1 MKSTGIVRRID
12 DLGRIVIPKEIR
24 KTQHIREGDALEI
37 FAAADGEVV
46 FKKYSPLGG
55 LGQLAGDYA
64 AVLAKSLGCAV
75 VVCDR
80 GSIIAAAGLPKS
92 EVSALVGCAVS
103 PEVEHLLAARRV
115 YRARAES
122 ADLRLCARAGYRILC
137 AAPIVVQGDVEGGV
151 LLPGSDKAP
160 PAAPEAAAAISTAAA
175 FLAKCLE

>member
-12 DLGRIVIPKEIR
+12 ELGRIVIPKEIR

-55 LGQLAGDYA
+55 LGQPARDYA
-64 AVLAKSLGCAV
+64 EVLAKSLGCAV

-80 GSIIAAAGLPKS
+80 GSILAAAGLPKS
-92 EVSALVGCAVS
+92 EAAALTGCAVS
-103 PEVEHLLAARRV
+103 PEVEHLLAARRL
-115 YRARAES
+115 YKARPGG
-122 ADLRLCARAGYRILC
+122 ADLRLCERGDCRILC

-151 LLPGSDKAP
+151 LLTGGGKASS
-160 PAAPEAAAAISTAAA
+160 ASPEAAAAVGTAAA

>member
-1 MKSTGIVRRID
+1 M
-12 DLGRIVIPKEIR
+12 GRIVIPKEIR

-55 LGQLAGDYA
+55 LGQPAGDYA
-64 AVLAKSLGCAV
+64 EVLAKSLGCAV
-75 VVCDR
+75 VICDR
-80 GSIIAAAGLPKS
+80 GSILAAAGLPKS

-122 ADLRLCARAGYRILC
+122 ADLRLCERAGYRILC

-151 LLPGSDKAP
+151 LLTGGGKAS
-160 PAAPEAAAAISTAAA
+160 PASPESAAAVGTAAA

>member
-103 PEVEHLLAARRV
+103 PEVEHLLAARRI

-122 ADLRLCARAGYRILC
+122 ADLRLCERADRRILC

-151 LLPGSDKAP
+151 LLPGSEKAP

>member
-80 GSIIAAAGLPKS
+80 GSIIAAAGLL
-92 EVSALVGCAVS
+92 SAAGGCCGSGAGWAAV
-103 PEVEHLLAARRV
+103 P
-115 YRARAES
+115 
-122 ADLRLCARAGYRILC
+122 LCT
-137 AAPIVVQGDVEGGV
+137 AAPPCSAVEG
-151 LLPGSDKAP
+151 
-160 PAAPEAAAAISTAAA
+160 TAASMPRFHKKLVILLLIYQESSA
-175 FLAKCLE
+175 ILSS